1 MIEIF
6 GSRARTLDILE
17 ILDQNQSQSYQQQHT
32 LSQLKGNFT
41 AKQDVVTVVE
51 GLSASSIKIA
61 LAVKH
66 LWSEK
71 HPKEVKY
78 R

>member
-1 MIEIF
+1 MIDFF
-6 GSRARTLDILE
+6 GNKARTLDILE
-17 ILDQNQSQSYQQQHT
+17 ILHENQSESESYPYT
-32 LSQLKGNFT
+32 LSQLKT
-41 AKQDVVTVVE
+41 KLAAKQDVLTVE
-51 GLSASSIKIA
+51 GFYASSMKIA

-71 HPKEVKY
+71 HPKGVKY